1 MNRLYQSNMKYTIKV
16 IPKSSQ
22 NQIVEQKDDFLKIKL
37 KAIPEKGKANDELIK
52 FLSKHFKIP
61 KSNINIIKG
70 QTNKNKIIE
79 IN

>member
-1 MNRLYQSNMKYTIKV
+1 MKYTIKV

-22 NQIVEQKDDFLKIKL
+22 NQIIEQKDDFLKIKL